1 MKLDEYDYKNLS
13 ENIFIYEE
21 KMKNFSLNNGYRYI
35 SLVDIFCIDNFCK
48 MAEIDSNKITFYF
61 RDQIH
66 LTVDGLDV
74 VAKNIDFFYNTN

>member
-1 MKLDEYDYKNLS
+1 
-13 ENIFIYEE
+13 
-21 KMKNFSLNNGYRYI
+21 
-35 SLVDIFCIDNFCK
+35 